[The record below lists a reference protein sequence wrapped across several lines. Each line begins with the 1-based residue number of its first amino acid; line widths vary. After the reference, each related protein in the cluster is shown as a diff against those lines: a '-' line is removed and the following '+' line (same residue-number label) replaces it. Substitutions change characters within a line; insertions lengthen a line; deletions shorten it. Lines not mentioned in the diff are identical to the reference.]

1 MSELN
6 IVIVGA
12 AGRMGR
18 TLIESVLATP
28 GARLHAAIDR
38 AGSDFIGQDAGLFIG
53 QQTGVKIASD
63 FAAALSGADVVIDF
77 TRPEATL
84 DYLQHCQQHGVQM
97 IIGTTGFDDAGKAAI
112 KAASEKSASCLPPT
126 SASGST

>member
-28 GARLHAAIDR
+28 GARLHAAVDR
-38 AGSDFIGQDAGLFIG
+38 AASDFIGQDAGLFIG
-53 QQTGVKIASD
+53 QQTGVKISSD

-84 DYLQHCQQHGVQM
+84 GYLQQCQQHGVQQ
-97 IIGTTGFDDAGKAAI
+97 IAARKAPACQQQAHAHPQQQIKQGGAAGY
-112 KAASEKSASCLPPT
+112 P
-126 SASGST
+126 

>member
-28 GARLHAAIDR
+28 GARLHAA
-38 AGSDFIGQDAGLFIG
+38 
-53 QQTGVKIASD
+53 
-63 FAAALSGADVVIDF
+63 VIVPVP
-77 TRPEATL
+77 TSSVRMPA
-84 DYLQHCQQHGVQM
+84 C
-97 IIGTTGFDDAGKAAI
+97 
-112 KAASEKSASCLPPT
+112 SSASRP
-126 SASGST
+126 A